1 MKIMFE
7 NAVFEANED
16 YKSGV
21 RAARQGAQKNEGCSH
36 AWAQGYESGKI
47 WDHFLPSGADAL
59 LAAETDLVLYGTEP
73 DGRTV
78 IAVFDGA
85 LKEEDIRRT
94 EELAAQYGW

>member
-21 RAARQGAQKNEGCSH
+21 RTARKGAQKNESCSD
-36 AWAQGYESGKI
+36 AWAQGYENGKI

>member
-21 RAARQGAQKNEGCSH
+21 RAARQGARHDENHSQ
-36 AWAQGYESGKI
+36 AWAQGYENGKI

-78 IAVFDGA
+78 IAVFDGQ
-85 LKEEDIRRT
+85 LKDSDIRRT